1 MKQKIMNLVLGAVKN
16 AWEKGELSPAD
27 LPDIL
32 VEEPKIV
39 SQGDFSTNIAMIM
52 ASKQKMAP
60 RKIAEVIVGSLDDSE
75 GIVEKIEVAG
85 PGFIN
90 FYINNSAWHQILHK
104 IHDEDSRYGAS
115 HMGKGQKIQVEFVS
129 ANPTGPL
136 HVGHGRGAAV
146 GDSMANILQFCGY
159 NVQREYYVNDSGR
172 QIKKLGM
179 SVFLRYKES
188 FGADLPFPDDC
199 YQGEYICTI
208 ALQIKE
214 LKKDSLLHLPEDEA
228 ILYCAKYAAKTVLS
242 EIKEDLDSF
251 GITFDNWFSEQSLYD
266 SGKVDSALAYF
277 EKKGIIYK
285 KDGAL
290 WFKTMDFGDE
300 KDRVVVRQNGLTT
313 YFASDIAYHY
323 DKFDRGFD
331 EVIDVWGADH
341 HGYVARIKASIEAS
355 GKNRDAFNVILVQLV
370 NLLRGGK
377 PVAMSTRSGEFV
389 RLKAVIEEVGSDAA
403 RFIFLTR
410 HYDSPLDFD
419 LELARQKTNENPVYY
434 VQYVHARIC
443 SIMRKAEEGKTE
455 KILADDAVKL
465 LQEPEEINLIK
476 AMERYP
482 EVVESG
488 ARLMEPHRIAFYL
501 INLASCFHTYYN
513 KHRVLTEDPLVTKGR
528 LYLILAVKKVI
539 RSGLILLGVT
549 APEKM

>member
-16 AWEKGELSPAD
+16 ACKKGELSPAD

-32 VEEPKIV
+32 VEEPKVV

-60 RKIAEVIVGSLDDSE
+60 RKIADAIVGSLDDSE
-75 GIVEKIEVAG
+75 GILEKVEVAG

-90 FYINNSAWHQILHK
+90 FYINNSAWHKILHK

-115 HMGKGQKIQVEFVS
+115 DMGKGQKVQVEFVS

-179 SVFLRYKES
+179 SVFLRYREL
-188 FGADLPFPDDC
+188 FGVDIPFPDDC

-214 LKKDSLLHLPEDEA
+214 LKKNSLLQLPEDEA
-228 ILYCAKYAAKTVLS
+228 VSCCAEYAAKTVLS

-251 GITFDNWFSEQSLYD
+251 GITFDNWFSEQTLYD
-266 SGKVDSALAYF
+266 SGKVASALAYF

-331 EVIDVWGADH
+331 RIIDIWGADH
-341 HGYVARIKASIEAS
+341 HGYVSRIKASIEAS
-355 GKNRDAFNVILVQLV
+355 GKERDAFNVILVQLV
-370 NLLRGGK
+370 NLLRGGEL
-377 PVAMSTRSGEFV
+377 VAMSTRSGEFV
-389 RLKAVIEEVGSDAA
+389 RLKTVINEVGPDAA

-410 HYDSPLDFD
+410 NYDSPLDFD
-419 LELARQKTNENPVYY
+419 LELARKKTNENPVYY

-443 SIMRKAEEGKTE
+443 SIMRKAGEEKTE
-455 KILADDAVKL
+455 KFFIDDGVRL

-476 AMERYP
+476 VMERYP
-482 EVVESG
+482 EVVKSG

-513 KHRVLTEDPLVTKGR
+513 KHRVLVKDPVVTKGR
-528 LYLILAVKKVI
+528 LYLILAVKKII

-549 APEKM
+549 APETM